1 MIPGTNSP
9 MVEAAAEG
17 LKTAFNPWRW
27 VVALVCVAVVIG
39 AFLWYR
45 HSLIAQGRAECEEA
59 HRVAAEEAAKTQ
71 QGQNEQATK
80 EVIVTETVTETKY
93 RDRIKEVI
101 RYVPQA
107 GTFCPADADFLRLFN
122 NKG

>member
-1 MIPGTNSP
+1 MD
-9 MVEAAAEG
+9 
-17 LKTAFNPWRW
+17 LKFLDPYRW
-27 VVALVCVAVVIG
+27 LIGGVLVVALVG
-39 AFLWYR
+39 GLLYYR

-107 GTFCPADADFLRLFN
+107 GTVCPADADFLRLFN
-122 NKG
+122 DKG

>member
-1 MIPGTNSP
+1 MD
-9 MVEAAAEG
+9 
-17 LKTAFNPWRW
+17 LKILDPYRW
-27 VVALVCVAVVIG
+27 LIGGALVAALVG
-39 AFLWYR
+39 GFLWYR
-45 HSLIAQGRAECEEA
+45 HSLIEQGRAECEEA
-59 HRVAAEEAAKTQ
+59 HRVAAEAAAKTQ

-101 RYVPQA
+101 RYVPQT
-107 GTFCPADADFLRLFN
+107 GTVCPADADFLRLFN